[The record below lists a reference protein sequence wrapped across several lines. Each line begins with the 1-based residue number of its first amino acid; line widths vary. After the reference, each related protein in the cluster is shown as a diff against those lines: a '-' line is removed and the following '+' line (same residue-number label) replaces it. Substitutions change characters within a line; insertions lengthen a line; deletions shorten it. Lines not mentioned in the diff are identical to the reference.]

1 MRKHQTII
9 EAPRRALML
18 CGTAMA
24 LALMVGGFPLPAD
37 AGDGVVSYRG
47 SSPSADEL
55 IKSFTGGGAAKAKQ
69 QQSQPAFHP
78 RTRGIRFNDP
88 TPAAQTQEAAPVN
101 AAAPAETAIN
111 AQPQQQPQAPAPQ
124 PTTTAAA
131 GGCPASGTAVAL
143 EIKFAVNSA
152 VLQADAYRNLRQMAQ
167 AMNSDALR
175 GCTFAVEG
183 HTDASGNQNYNVKLS
198 KLRANSV
205 KNFLMSMDISS
216 TRLKTAGKGSQEPLN
231 PKNKF
236 APENRRVQFRILGPA
251 GG

>member
-9 EAPRRALML
+9 EAPRRALMH
-18 CGTAMA
+18 CGTAMV
-24 LALMVGGFPLPAD
+24 LALMVGSFPFSAD

-55 IKSFTGGGAAKAKQ
+55 IKSFTGGGAAKTKQ
-69 QQSQPAFHP
+69 QHSQPAF

-88 TPAAQTQEAAPVN
+88 TPPAQAQEAAPVN
-101 AAAPAETAIN
+101 ASAPAETAVN

-124 PTTTAAA
+124 QTSTAAA

-167 AMNSDALR
+167 AMNSDELR

-183 HTDASGNQNYNVKLS
+183 HTDASGNPSYNVKLS

-205 KNFLMSMDISS
+205 KNFLMSMDIPSK
-216 TRLKTAGKGSQEPLN
+216 RLKAAGKGSAEPLN
-231 PKNKF
+231 PKDKY